1 MLSIERKKSSLR
13 KNDLV
18 QVIAGREKGKTGKI
32 LKIDLKS
39 DRVTIEKTNMVKR
52 HTKRTQTSA
61 GGIIEKELPI
71 HYSNVLLVC
80 PKCNRGVRHGMKHV
94 ESPAKGKVPVG
105 AKAKK
110 MRVCKR
116 CNESLDVA

>member
-1 MLSIERKKSSLR
+1 MLNIERKKSSLR

-32 LKIDLKS
+32 LKIDMKS
-39 DRVTIEKTNMVKR
+39 DRVTVEKTNMVKR
-52 HTKRTQTSA
+52 HTKRTQTAA

-94 ESPAKGKVPVG
+94 ESSAKDKTAGV
-105 AKAKK
+105 KAKK

-116 CNESLDVA
+116 CDGSLDVA

>member
-1 MLSIERKKSSLR
+1 MLNLERKKSSLR

-32 LKIDLKS
+32 LKIDMKS

-61 GGIIEKELPI
+61 GGIIEKELPL
-71 HYSNVLLVC
+71 HYSNVLLMC
-80 PKCNRGVRHGMKHV
+80 PKYNRGVRHGTKHV
-94 ESPAKGKVPVG
+94 ESGASG